1 MKFIIAFLFI
11 AIIAFAAAQ
20 STTEGKDYGAE
31 MRSFLQ
37 KTAKDVN
44 TNANAAL
51 EQVDKSVD
59 KFVQDAK
66 SVRSNVEDQIHGA
79 RKQYTQ
85 FLQGLFN
92 RQ

>member
-20 STTEGKDYGAE
+20 STTEGKDFGAE
-31 MRSFLQ
+31 MRGFLE
-37 KTAKDVN
+37 KTVKDAN

-79 RKQYTQ
+79 RKQYTKL
-85 FLQGLFN
+85 LQGLFPK
-92 RQ
+92 Q